1 VCSILA
7 SAQGWGLPVFPPV
20 DLLKMI
26 LYNPIKVLSKGDSE
40 DEGHSKLHLIS
51 SVSLKFISV
60 KI

>member
-1 VCSILA
+1 MCSILA

-20 DLLKMI
+20 DLLKML

-51 SVSLKFISV
+51 SGS
-60 KI
+60 